1 MGQLCIH
8 STIPPASAI
17 RMTRPNCLLRLSHGL
32 VVALFGC
39 AMSASAITLNPVDST
54 GDDPDI
60 KPGDGIC
67 GTELINQFESG
78 GPCTL
83 RAAIQEA
90 NALAGA
96 DAFGFNIPITDP
108 GYDPETGAFTINL
121 GSALPDITEGLSI
134 TGSDPNLYIIRRPPG
149 SAQFR
154 IFTIST
160 TDTVNL
166 TGITIKGGSVNG
178 GDGGGVLQGSGR
190 VTVTR
195 VTFDTNYA
203 STGGAFA
210 GGDNA
215 RFEEVLFQNNSC
227 SGLGGA
233 IAKTGGG
240 PMNILNSTFTA
251 NAAEQ
256 GGAIGNSG
264 NFGNPVVVISGSTF
278 SQNQAY
284 VNGAAVYSAAGF
296 LGISD
301 TTISNNAI
309 LGTTVHTAFLGGGIY
324 TAGDSYLTNTTV
336 SGNSCHPPPPSPQ
349 QNGLRLFVA
358 GAGIAS
364 TGSTLNI
371 VNCTILGNTI
381 IGPPGMDRPGA
392 NTAGAGIYSTASTTI
407 LHSTVANNALT
418 GGPAVYP
425 DPAAGMR
432 GGDAFGSGLFAN
444 AAVSVTNS
452 TFAGNTATGGDGGS
466 NPGGAAR
473 GGGIYTVAALN
484 LSNTTI
490 TDNHVTAGNPL
501 GAGTDGSGGGVFAS
515 PVTGNVKSTIIAGN
529 GASIGGPDA
538 SGTFSSKGYN
548 LIGKLDGSTGFGDAT
563 DLVGTGANPRDPKLD
578 PAGLQANGGPTLT
591 IALLRDSP
599 AIDHG
604 TSVGLNSNSVTD
616 QRGSGFPRV
625 SDDPS
630 IGNASG
636 GDGADIGAFELQ
648 VSAPTPTPTATPTA
662 TPGASSLG
670 NISTRLRVETGD
682 NVLIGGFIVT
692 GTQPKKV
699 ILRALGPSLPFA
711 GKLENPVLELHG
723 PNGLIETNDN
733 WISSPNR
740 QAIMDTMIPPP
751 DDLES
756 AIVQTL
762 PANNTGY
769 TAIVRGLNYATGIG
783 VVEAY
788 DLDPTVDSQLANI
801 STRGLVQT
809 GDNVLIAGTIVLG
822 NTSQKV
828 IVRALGPSLSL
839 PGKMEDPTLELRN
852 QNGGILEANDNWVD
866 SPNKQ
871 MIMDSG
877 VAPSNDREAAIVQI
891 LPGNGAGYTAVVRGV
906 NDSTGIA
913 VLEVYALQ

>member
-1 MGQLCIH
+1 
-8 STIPPASAI
+8 
-17 RMTRPNCLLRLSHGL
+17 MTRPNCLLRLSHVL

-67 GTELINQFESG
+67 GTQLINQFESG

-96 DAFGFNIPITDP
+96 DAFEFKIPITDP
-108 GYDPETGAFTINL
+108 GYDPQTGAFTINL

-134 TGSDPNLYIIRRPPG
+134 TGSDPNMYIIRRPPG

-154 IFTIST
+154 IFSIST
-160 TDTVNL
+160 SDTVNL

-190 VTVTR
+190 VNVTR

-203 STGGAFA
+203 SNGGAFA

-215 RFEEVLFQNNSC
+215 AFTEVLFQNNSC
-227 SGLGGA
+227 SGVGGA

-240 PMNILNSTFTA
+240 ALSIANSTFIA
-251 NAAEQ
+251 NVAEQ

-264 NFGNPVVVISGSTF
+264 NFGNPVVGISKSTF

-284 VNGAAVYSAAGF
+284 VNGAAVYSSSGF
-296 LGISD
+296 LDIAD
-301 TTISNNAI
+301 TTISNNAV
-309 LGTTVHTAFLGGGIY
+309 LGDTAHTAFLGGAIY
-324 TAGDSYLTNTTV
+324 SAGDAYLTNTTV
-336 SGNSCHPPPPSPQ
+336 SGNSCQPPPPSPQ

-358 GAGIAS
+358 GAGIAC

-381 IGPPGMDRPGA
+381 IGPPGTDRPGA
-392 NTAGAGIYSTASTTI
+392 NTAGGGIYSTASTTI
-407 LHSTVANNALT
+407 LHSTVANNTLT

-444 AAVSVTNS
+444 AAVSIINS

-473 GGGIYTVAALN
+473 GGGIYTVAALD

-490 TDNHVTAGNPL
+490 TDNHVTAGSPL

-529 GASIGGPDA
+529 SASIGGPDA
-538 SGTFSSKGYN
+538 FGTFSSKGYN

-563 DLVGTGANPRDPKLD
+563 DLVGTGANPLDPKLD

-591 IALLRDSP
+591 IALLHDSP

-604 TSVGLNSNSVTD
+604 TSIALDMRTRITD

-630 IGNASG
+630 IPNASG

-648 VSAPTPTPTATPTA
+648 VSAASPTPTATPQPTPTA

-670 NISTRLRVETGD
+670 NISTRVFVQTGD

-692 GTQPKKV
+692 GSQDKKV
-699 ILRALGPSLPFA
+699 
-711 GKLENPVLELHG
+711 V
-723 PNGLIETNDN
+723 
-733 WISSPNR
+733 
-740 QAIMDTMIPPP
+740 
-751 DDLES
+751 
-756 AIVQTL
+756 
-762 PANNTGY
+762 
-769 TAIVRGLNYATGIG
+769 
-783 VVEAY
+783 
-788 DLDPTVDSQLANI
+788 
-801 STRGLVQT
+801 
-809 GDNVLIAGTIVLG
+809 
-822 NTSQKV
+822 
-828 IVRALGPSLSL
+828 VRALGPSLNL
-839 PGKMEDPTLELRN
+839 PNKLANPILELR
-852 QNGGILEANDNWVD
+852 D
-866 SPNKQ
+866 SAGMLLQ
-871 MIMDSG
+871 
-877 VAPSNDREAAIVQI
+877 SNDDWSTSGD
-891 LPGNGAGYTAVVRGV
+891 PGRRPRASERFGTGDHRDVAGERKHLHRHCSRSKRQHGDRRRRDLRCRSVC
-906 NDSTGIA
+906 
-913 VLEVYALQ
+913 